1 MSLRIDSRKNR
12 SSSTTDTNDVFGIG
26 FRQFARTA
34 MRAAPNNV
42 VASTCEFHNVRKDT
56 AGAMPVARKL
66 WLMPG
71 AELSKLRAKSPAE
84 QCHRA

>member
-1 MSLRIDSRKNR
+1 MTCAKN
-12 SSSTTDTNDVFGIG
+12 
-26 FRQFARTA
+26 A
-34 MRAAPNNV
+34 
-42 VASTCEFHNVRKDT
+42 
-56 AGAMPVARKL
+56 AGAMPVPRKF

>member
-1 MSLRIDSRKNR
+1 MDSRKYR
-12 SSSTTDTNDVFGIG
+12 SSSTTETNDAFGIG
-26 FRQFARTA
+26 FRQFARTGHA
-34 MRAAPNNV
+34 GRAQQYGRSA
-42 VASTCEFHNVRKDT
+42 CEFHNLRKECRRCK
-56 AGAMPVARKL
+56 PVARKF

>member
-1 MSLRIDSRKNR
+1 
-12 SSSTTDTNDVFGIG
+12 
-26 FRQFARTA
+26 

-42 VASTCEFHNVRKDT
+42 IASTCEFHNVRQDT

-71 AELSKLRAKSPAE
+71 AELSRLRAKSPTGR
-84 QCHRA
+84 CHCA

>member
-1 MSLRIDSRKNR
+1 MESRKYR
-12 SSSTTDTNDVFGIG
+12 SSSTTETNDVFGIG
-26 FRQFARTA
+26 FRQFARTG

-42 VASTCEFHNVRKDT
+42 IASTCEFHNVRQDT

-71 AELSKLRAKSPAE
+71 AELSRLRAKSPAGR
-84 QCHRA
+84 CHSA

>member
-12 SSSTTDTNDVFGIG
+12 SSSTTDTSDVFGIG

-34 MRAAPNNV
+34 MRMAPNNV
-42 VASTCEFHNVRKDT
+42 AASTCEFRNVRKDN

-71 AELSKLRAKSPAE
+71 AELSKLRAKTLTE